1 MCTAGHL
8 AEVYMKVCAVTDGF
22 MSGEKNK
29 TKSHNTAD
37 VMSCS
42 SSPQPGKGHEF
53 RLNIEGLSCT
63 IMSIFIACSDFFYE
77 HVL

>member
-8 AEVYMKVCAVTDGF
+8 VEVCMKVCAVTDGF

-29 TKSHNTAD
+29 TKSRNIAD

-42 SSPQPGKGHEF
+42 SSPWPDKGHEF
-53 RLNIEGLSCT
+53 RLNIEGLNCT
-63 IMSIFIACSDFFYE
+63 IMSNVA
-77 HVL
+77 